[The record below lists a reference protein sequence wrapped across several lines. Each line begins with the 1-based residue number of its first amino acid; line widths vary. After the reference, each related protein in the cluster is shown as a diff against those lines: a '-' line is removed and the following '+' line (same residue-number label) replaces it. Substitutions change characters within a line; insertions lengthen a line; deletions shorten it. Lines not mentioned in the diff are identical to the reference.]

1 MVVRGTEDHDES
13 SVARF
18 DLIRTDFL
26 SAQVGYAATK
36 EAFLAA
42 VAQVAP
48 RLSFLTV
55 GEVRH
60 WTLDGYNSDH
70 LYLRV
75 PEMDISLGYPA
86 TIDERFDL
94 SFRPWGVVLGVST
107 QSPASYELY
116 RLLVVL
122 LDGQLPRA
130 R

>member
-1 MVVRGTEDHDES
+1 MTARDTENQD
-13 SVARF
+13 
-18 DLIRTDFL
+18 DLSATLFALISTDFL
-26 SAQVGYAATK
+26 SAEVGYLTTK

-75 PEMDISLGYPA
+75 PDMDISLGYPA